1 MCELTDT
8 LLRLHRRC
16 EETVTLTTT
25 MKASLAEYN
34 DTLQQLAVLLEGRNY
49 AESPK

>member
-25 MKASLAEYN
+25 MKASLEEYN
-34 DTLQQLAVLLEGRNY
+34 QTLHHLALLLEGRDY